1 MVRTPVVPVAG
12 SRPGWIALG
21 MLVGVLSAGAANA
34 QTPPPAQQP
43 PASPS
48 PSPAAQATPQKS
60 PYVFASDAAAILNF
74 VKADKTADFEMILGK
89 VKDALAKSEKP
100 ERKQQASGWTV
111 FKAAEGGPGGSVI
124 YVALM
129 NPTVKGSDYSVGA
142 ILAEAYPAEAQAL
155 FKTYSDC
162 FGQPAQNILNLTL
175 VSALGK

>member
-21 MLVGVLSAGAANA
+21 LLVGVLSAGTAFA
-34 QTPPPAQQP
+34 QTPPPAQPP
-43 PASPS
+43 PAS
-48 PSPAAQATPQKS
+48 PSPAAQATPAKS

-89 VKDALAKSEKP
+89 VKDALAKSDKP
-100 ERKQQASGWTV
+100 ERKQQAAGWTV

-124 YVALM
+124 YVSLM
-129 NPTVKGSDYSVGA
+129 NPVVKGAEYSVGA
-142 ILAEAYPAEAQAL
+142 ILAEAYPTEAQAL

-162 FGQPAQNILNLTL
+162 YGQPAQNILNLTL